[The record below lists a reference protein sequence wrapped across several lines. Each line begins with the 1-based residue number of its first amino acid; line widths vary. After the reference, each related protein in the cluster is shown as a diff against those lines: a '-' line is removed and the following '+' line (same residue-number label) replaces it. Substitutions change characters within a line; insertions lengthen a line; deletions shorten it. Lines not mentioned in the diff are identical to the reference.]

1 MSAHIR
7 DEIAQSVTPTRE
19 RTWYG
24 YFAQDV
30 VSPDD
35 LATIIVPD
43 YDEKIH
49 WTNCFWQ
56 TRDATTLPNAGDEC
70 LVAFDN
76 RNQPWIIS
84 WHPAGGSTAT
94 RVTSVFGRIG
104 DVAAAAGDY
113 AVGQVTGAAPLAS
126 PAFTGTP
133 TAPTPLTADNST
145 RVATTA
151 FVKSAAPVTSVFGRT
166 GAVTA
171 ATGDYTAAQI
181 TNAADKSSASTQAFS
196 ADVTSTGQ
204 FMASGGYCFRSNIAN
219 TSSWAQVVTVQG
231 TAGNAIFGIYGQT
244 LYWADPGGGSGV
256 DTSLYRNAAN
266 QLRTGGY
273 FQADSAIMATGGN
286 SVIGTGAVL
295 QGNNTYNA
303 GNNWMS
309 GMVGSGIYFDGA
321 NWLNKTF
328 GGNNGWAAIGVRG
341 ASNPGGFDLYGVN
354 ATGATDRSY
363 TPAQFLAQKFGSW
376 TTDGTLT
383 TLGRIFS
390 GAAGTGGMW
399 VDGGSNQFFG
409 SVDGSNIGIYNA
421 GWWVKI
427 GTGGQIGFFAATPA
441 AQQTAHGTTVNTRG
455 VGTTWLI
462 DNTTT
467 GGVGSTAYT
476 IQDIVAALKNYG
488 LLVA

>member
-113 AVGQVTGAAPLAS
+113 VVGQVTGAAPLAS

-166 GAVTA
+166 GVVTA

-181 TNAADKSSASTQAFS
+181 TNAADKASTSTQFFNGPLQVNSFIQALNGNSIS
-196 ADVTSTGQ
+196 AVGGTTTAWGYQ
-204 FMASGGYCFRSNIAN
+204 TNVSGE
-219 TSSWAQVVTVQG
+219 
-231 TAGNAIFGIYGQT
+231 
-244 LYWADPGGGSGV
+244 SGV
-256 DTSLYRNAAN
+256 RFLITVDGKQQWSPGNSVWDTTLYRNAAN